1 MAVQLLRQTVYLLLS
16 LFFLAQGRLSWGP
29 ETVVTVN
36 ASMSVS
42 GLFG

>member
-16 LFFLAQGRLSWGP
+16 LFFLAQGRLFLGP